1 MPSTSAPSRHDFR
14 VVDEMKLKI
23 QLLESDNKANNERTE
38 RILREN
44 KEVISRLRKQNKE
57 HRKVL
62 SKTNTLDADSM
73 EEHLVNMRRERI
85 YLATKPVESA
95 VGTLDEKFFDSQKTL
110 NLLKFE
116 NVQKM
121 GRLEDLRK
129 QNCMLYVGDDEEGDG
144 VVAVSKSGGR
154 KREADLEMKFRMVEN
169 ELDKTRV
176 KCGEAEH
183 MHKTYLQIR
192 GALENEHKDLHL
204 VLDQADNEITRLEEQ
219 MEKLKPMLTEASK
232 SRDAAKD
239 ELEGKEKKVALER
252 RTRGEGLVVMR
263 KKVEK
268 RKKYEETLRNGR
280 SASSSPPRP
289 QKQADEGGE
298 EGRVERLEEVLMMIK
313 RSVGVSDTQWLVK
326 RFEEQKSRQ
335 EQLKEMKSNNEA
347 AIERLEGD
355 KDRLF
360 QRFRSLEFSRGV
372 QANGDDG
379 SVDVSVVES
388 VDDEDEESEY
398 KKKQFETEME
408 KKRMAT
414 KMQERVLDVEKMEG
428 LMVEFRVGVN
438 HLVERLLTVQET
450 QSLPIGDDSASEIEK
465 VENNL
470 GDGDDFY
477 GDDENVNLLKKLH
490 LCRNKLLY
498 LCQKEK
504 ELGKHMNDEV
514 GGENV
519 ADSDKFKTYNEN
531 EDSVS
536 MGNVS
541 RVSKD
546 STSRSDAKEAEEDEE
561 ETEDDE
567 WMVERERM
575 KKKSLE
581 LLERKMANA
590 KDKKKM

>member
-1 MPSTSAPSRHDFR
+1 
-14 VVDEMKLKI
+14 
-23 QLLESDNKANNERTE
+23 
-38 RILREN
+38 
-44 KEVISRLRKQNKE
+44 
-57 HRKVL
+57 
-62 SKTNTLDADSM
+62 
-73 EEHLVNMRRERI
+73 
-85 YLATKPVESA
+85 
-95 VGTLDEKFFDSQKTL
+95 
-110 NLLKFE
+110 
-116 NVQKM
+116 
-121 GRLEDLRK
+121 
-129 QNCMLYVGDDEEGDG
+129 
-144 VVAVSKSGGR
+144 
-154 KREADLEMKFRMVEN
+154 
-169 ELDKTRV
+169 
-176 KCGEAEH
+176 
-183 MHKTYLQIR
+183 
-192 GALENEHKDLHL
+192 
-204 VLDQADNEITRLEEQ
+204 
-219 MEKLKPMLTEASK
+219 
-232 SRDAAKD
+232 
-239 ELEGKEKKVALER
+239 
-252 RTRGEGLVVMR
+252 
-263 KKVEK
+263 
-268 RKKYEETLRNGR
+268 
-280 SASSSPPRP
+280 
-289 QKQADEGGE
+289 
-298 EGRVERLEEVLMMIK
+298 MMIK